1 MYVYTHIEKLYYNLS
16 NMPLLWNIGLY
27 DWKFFN
33 AIISPGDESAGHIV
47 KVLHDR
53 RSMLKTL
60 QVIRLINKD
69 LEKLLSYI
77 LRQVWRAK
85 EIFDSEGVSDPG
97 HAIPGHKMARLLSLF
112 ICGDDSQVSEI
123 LPIVR
128 RVVAGNGLDV
138 MATKELL
145 RKNLKI
151 YEEYSP
157 EIDRIVRWGE
167 VMLGSMPANKPFEE
181 KLTALAEDE
190 RFKHKFSMYP
200 SAKKIYEI
208 LEDKRH
214 LPLDASFSHMV
225 SVLVPYMSF
234 PQITFILA
242 SRPSH
247 DWQPVDLKRIRYV
260 YAIKKKV
267 LEINESYGGLSFMP
281 QSFFVSVFLGEATR
295 ASLRAS
301 HARQPLN
308 VDSSPSDLTAKW
320 NNSTALKR
328 LRKKSD
334 SRRDP
339 HHRLV
344 TLPEEAST
352 DVDMFLS
359 PAGRVASL
367 PDVSLQGR
375 FKQVFRSSSKSIRS
389 QSSKDSRTFS
399 SPSFDIGDS
408 LLGPCDVAILLQAG
422 LTSALKG
429 STVVQLNQRMLLD
442 LMASQPRLFSV
453 AVLCEIGSPDGQG
466 NPRGLTSALMA
477 LLELD
482 QSSFVEFHRINMH
495 QLLESWLSGIKI
507 PRRDDYLAGGRWASQ
522 SYYDAIYAV
531 AQNIL
536 EDGKEY
542 MAFKGYIQRVRHHSE
557 NDPVP
562 TAKELITNQLRP
574 IPSTNSL
581 DEKLLP
587 SPEKSTKLIEL
598 ISRAKTLIE
607 EADLMGISALNDMKS
622 TRTSSVQNSVA
633 KSAIKLYNTA
643 FDACRQVLEL
653 DNLAFHAEWFKVF
666 YRRNYDALMV
676 KSVYDNVIENVDRV
690 REWMQKL
697 QISSKSITT
706 HCEEPVNFFEPE
718 RFGEQQIVDTIIDL
732 LFYDDKERNS
742 IHQDPLVHL
751 LISNPPGTYDFTIVS
766 AMGVITEGKKGVE
779 LEAAFTRLKEL
790 RGVSTIRSDTGT
802 ARTLEYNALKIEEAI
817 QEAVSLNKPYGL
829 LGYSQG
835 CANSL
840 LAESLLLSG
849 SPWQQ
854 KMLSTGN
861 SKLVCRQLLFSAA
874 NGSMHGPAMEAKID
888 RLIVMCENFFK
899 YQQGYCSKAFI
910 SAVLEIL
917 TGILD
922 SAAFQKFIAGGGGTF
937 LHSGSRAFWREA
949 QHLPTAPTTVIRG
962 VMEENTTPE
971 SLEMISNL
979 LTKAANSQLHDSQV
993 HVYDA
998 VGKPVY
1004 TKNRNAKVLENCDMG
1019 GSIQRTHHWSPLFE
1033 EVRYVETQKDHEHG
1047 MYLCAKDR
1055 HIFPWVDVN
1064 CRFGFIK
1071 YLERKD

>member
-1 MYVYTHIEKLYYNLS
+1 MIDFINNVQTIESHIQLYS
-16 NMPLLWNIGLY
+16 GLY

-33 AIISPGDESAGHIV
+33 AIVSPSDESAGHIF
-47 KVLHDR
+47 KVLHDQ

-60 QVIRLINKD
+60 QVIKLINKD
-69 LEKLLSYI
+69 LEKVLSY
-77 LRQVWRAK
+77 LLKQVWRAK

-112 ICGDDSQVSEI
+112 VCGDDSQVSDI

-128 RVVAGNGLDV
+128 RVVSGNGLDV
-138 MATKELL
+138 LATKELL
-145 RKNLKI
+145 RKNLKL

-181 KLTALAEDE
+181 KLCALSEDE
-190 RFKHKFSMYP
+190 RFKRKFSMYP
-200 SAKKIYEI
+200 SAKTIYDI

-214 LPLDASFSHMV
+214 LPLEPSFSNMV
-225 SVLVPYMSF
+225 SVLAPYMSF
-234 PQITFILA
+234 SQVTYILA

-247 DWQPVDLKRIRYV
+247 DWQPIDLKRIRYV

-301 HARQPLN
+301 HRYDQSINL
-308 VDSSPSDLTAKW
+308 DTTPSDLTAKW
-320 NNSTALKR
+320 NNATALKR
-328 LRKKSD
+328 LRKKPNAD
-334 SRRDP
+334 NEQR
-339 HHRLV
+339 HRLSA
-344 TLPEEAST
+344 LPEESSS
-352 DVDMFLS
+352 DFDMILS

-367 PDVSLQGR
+367 PDLSMQARAKG
-375 FKQVFRSSSKSIRS
+375 VFRGSNKSFRL
-389 QSSKDSRTFS
+389 QPQNDSRVS
-399 SPSFDIGDS
+399 VQHSFDIGDS
-408 LLGPCDVAILLQAG
+408 LLGPSDVAILLQAG
-422 LTSALKG
+422 LTSAMKG

-453 AVLCEIGSPDGQG
+453 AILCEIGSPDGQG

-495 QLLESWLSGIKI
+495 QLLESWLPGIKI
-507 PRRDDYLAGGRWASQ
+507 PRREDYLAGGRWASQ

-531 AQNIL
+531 ALSIL

-542 MAFKGYIQRVRHHSE
+542 IAFKGYIQRVRHHAES
-557 NDPVP
+557 DPVP
-562 TAKELITNQLRP
+562 TAKELIDNQLR
-574 IPSTNSL
+574 SVDSENSL
-581 DEKLLP
+581 DNQLLLS
-587 SPEKSTKLIEL
+587 SPDKSTRLVEV
-598 ISRAKTLIE
+598 ISQAKRLIE
-607 EADLMGISALNDMKS
+607 ESDEAGK
-622 TRTSSVQNSVA
+622 
-633 KSAIKLYNTA
+633 KAIKHMEQHSKSSKECDVAQEAIRLYNSA
-643 FDACRQVLEL
+643 FEVCRQVIEL
-653 DNLAFHAEWFKVF
+653 DNLAFHADWFKVF

-676 KSVYDNVIENVDRV
+676 KSVYDNIMQDADQV
-690 REWMQKL
+690 REWMQKMKV
-697 QISSKSITT
+697 SSLSCSQKHNS
-706 HCEEPVNFFEPE
+706 VNFFQPE
-718 RFGEQQIVDTIIDL
+718 NHSEQELLDVIIDL
-732 LFYDDKERNS
+732 LFYDEKERNF
-742 IHQDPLVHL
+742 IQLDPLVRL
-751 LISNPPGTYDFTIVS
+751 LIPNPPGNYDFTIVS
-766 AMGVITEGKKGVE
+766 AMGVITEGKRGVE
-779 LEAAFTRLKEL
+779 LEEAFKRLKQM
-790 RGVSTIRSDTGT
+790 RGIETIRSDTGT
-802 ARTLEYNALKIEEAI
+802 ARTLEYNALKIQEAI
-817 QEAVSLNKPYGL
+817 KEAVALNRPYGL

-835 CANSL
+835 CANAL

-849 SPWQQ
+849 SPSQQ
-854 KMLSTGN
+854 RMLNSGK
-861 SKLVCRQLLFSAA
+861 SKLVCRQILFSAA
-874 NGSMHGPAMEAKID
+874 NGSMHGPAMEAKIH
-888 RLIVMCENFFK
+888 RLIVMCESFFK

-910 SAVLEIL
+910 STVLETL
-917 TGILD
+917 TGIMD

-949 QHLPTAPTTVIRG
+949 QHVPSVPTSVIRG

-979 LTKAANSQLHDSQV
+979 LTKAANSHLHDSQV

-998 VGKPVY
+998 VGRPVY
-1004 TKNRNAKVLENCDMG
+1004 TKNRNAKLLEYCDMG
-1019 GSIQRTHHWSPLFE
+1019 GSIQRTHHWSPLRE
-1033 EVRYVETQKDHEHG
+1033 EVRHVETQKDEDRG

-1071 YLERKD
+1071 YAVQNN